1 MSAYGGKAGSF
12 IYNIQNMANQIKWA
26 DKIEFCVGDTI
37 KVQQT
42 VKEGE
47 KSRIQAFQGI
57 VIAIN
62 GTGELKSFVVRKVA
76 VGSVGVEKIYP
87 INTPTITGIEIVK
100 KGKVRRAKLYYL
112 RNLIGK
118 KATKI
123 KDVFVKKGKS
133 ASIELPVETKD
144 ASVSEVREEK
154 VRPEPVKVKNAPK
167 AEAPVKEKK
176 VKKGPKK
183 IVRKERQF
191 TR

>member
-1 MSAYGGKAGSF
+1 
-12 IYNIQNMANQIKWA
+12 MANQIKWQ
-26 DKIEFCVGDTI
+26 DKIEFGVGDTI
-37 KVQQT
+37 KVSQT

-47 KSRIQAFQGI
+47 KTRTQAFQGI
-57 VIAIN
+57 VIAIRGDGQGKN
-62 GTGELKSFVVRKVA
+62 FIVRKIA

-112 RNLIGK
+112 RKLLGK

-123 KDVFVKKGKS
+123 KDVFVRKGQK
-133 ASIELPVETKD
+133 ASIEVPVEMPKIT
-144 ASVSEVREEK
+144 
-154 VRPEPVKVKNAPK
+154 PESKEDHAKEPIKVKNAPK
-167 AEAPVKEKK
+167 VEVVKEKK

-191 TR
+191 VR